1 MVTINSIIRS
11 RPFVVPLNMIMY
23 DKLTIIDK
31 IKHFIISTF
40 LGFILMVCLIAK
52 FEESQNENEPIIP
65 IKVIIK
71 EL

>member
-11 RPFVVPLNMIMY
+11 RPFVVPLNIIKY

-31 IKHFIISTF
+31 IKHFIISALLNFT
-40 LGFILMVCLIAK
+40 LMVWLIAK
-52 FEESQNENEPIIP
+52 FDESQNENEPIIP
-65 IKVIIK
+65 IKVITK